1 MIHKYTKFLNGAS
14 LGTLSGIALL
24 LVLSNIYLLQSVVR
38 DSVHEAAPS
47 APTGSVAD
55 CGDCEAYTGSSA
67 LLNEAQNLQKR
78 LSASGG
84 MVPGVATLVRA
95 LEQREVL
102 QTRSVTVKV
111 SDSASSAEKTEW
123 TVSLKNHPELI
134 TLDVQWSSASFT
146 VDKAL
151 LSSYIAK
158 GIFEN
163 QRQHV
168 STKVTAVTQ
177 DKQKVSRAVDAPVAH
192 NGFAYDSNSMSRV
205 VANALENGYDNVE
218 VNVAFQKADVIVAL
232 DGKEQSLTLLA
243 SGRSDFSNS
252 PEERV
257 WNVHKAIDERIN
269 NIVVKPGE
277 VFSFV
282 DTLGGPV
289 TLDKGWREGL
299 GLFGGGAALTPGA
312 GICQAATTVFRA
324 ALLAGFPI
332 VEKRNHSMWVDHY
345 EPYGAGLDATI
356 FPGVHDMRFR
366 NDTEGYLLIQA
377 YIHDID
383 DVTVQVYGISD
394 NRTVSLDGPYFYN
407 TKPRASE
414 LKPLGHDQVGW
425 VRTVTHTDGRQEV
438 KPLVATYH
446 KGIPRFVFKKYEN
459 TPGTTL
465 LHALVSTGG
474 TLVVANDL

>member
-1 MIHKYTKFLNGAS
+1 MIHKYTTFLNGAS
-14 LGTLSGIALL
+14 LGTLTGAALL
-24 LVLSNIYLLQSVVR
+24 LVLSNIYILNSVR
-38 DSVHEAAPS
+38 ESVHEAAPA

-55 CGDCEAYTGSSA
+55 CTDCDAYTGSSA

-84 MVPGVATLVRA
+84 MVPSVTTLVHA
-95 LEQREVL
+95 LEQRDVL
-102 QTRSVTVKV
+102 LERSVNVRV
-111 SDSASSAEKTEW
+111 SDSSVEDATATW
-123 TVSLKNHPELI
+123 TVSLKKHPELV
-134 TLDVQWSSASFT
+134 TLSVQWSSATFT
-146 VDKAL
+146 VDKAA

-158 GIFEN
+158 GMFEG

-168 STKVTAVTQ
+168 STRVTAVTQ
-177 DKQKVSRAVDAPVAH
+177 DKQTVTRAVDAPIAH
-192 NGFAYDSNSMSRV
+192 DGFEYDSDALSRV
-205 VANALENGYDNVE
+205 VANALEKGNAEIE
-218 VNVAFQKADVIVAL
+218 VTVAFKKADVIVAL
-232 DGKEQSLTLLA
+232 DGQEQSLTLLA
-243 SGRSDFSNS
+243 SGLSDFSDS

-277 VFSFV
+277 VFSFNN
-282 DTLGGPV
+282 TLGGPV

-366 NDTEGYLLIQA
+366 NDTKGYLLIQA
-377 YIHDID
+377 YVHSVD

-394 NRTVSLDGPYFYN
+394 DRTVSLDGPYFYN
-407 TKPRASE
+407 TKPRAAD
-414 LKPLGHDQVGW
+414 LKPLGKDQVGW

-446 KGIPRFVFKKYEN
+446 KGIPRFVFEKYAG
-459 TPGTTL
+459 TPGTIL

-474 TLVVANDL
+474 TLNVASAY